1 LNSIVRRPAVLKYLV
16 IPGLIGSIIAVSL
29 ALLMAWKAAH

>member
-1 LNSIVRRPAVLKYLV
+1 MLKYLV
-16 IPGLIGSIIAVSL
+16 VPGLIGSLIAASL